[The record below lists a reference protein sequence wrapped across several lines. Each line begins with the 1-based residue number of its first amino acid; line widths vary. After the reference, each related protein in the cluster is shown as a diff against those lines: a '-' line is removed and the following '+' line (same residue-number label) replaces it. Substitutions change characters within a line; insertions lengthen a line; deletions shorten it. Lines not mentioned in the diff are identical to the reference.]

1 MAIHMVTLLDGSFCF
16 HLFPEKVLSR
26 WGCLV
31 LKVSDVLRHRNC
43 RKSSIYPSPVAKPV
57 FFVLWVLKEKNDNSP
72 SDWSNTMSKEQKRQI
87 NQFLQSGLSNCQNHD
102 IPINE
107 RYALSVREAA
117 SYFNIGTKKIRRLAD
132 ENLGNFAFCCGNRY
146 LIIRK
151 KFEEY
156 LQNTSSV

>member
-1 MAIHMVTLLDGSFCF
+1 MNPYL
-16 HLFPEKVLSR
+16 
-26 WGCLV
+26 
-31 LKVSDVLRHRNC
+31 
-43 RKSSIYPSPVAKPV
+43 
-57 FFVLWVLKEKNDNSP
+57 
-72 SDWSNTMSKEQKRQI
+72 Q
-87 NQFLQSGLSNCQNHD
+87 QSGITYFKPEQSTVTTKNHG

-107 RYALSVREAA
+107 KYALSVREAA

-156 LQNTSSV
+156 LQNTSSI

>member
-1 MAIHMVTLLDGSFCF
+1 
-16 HLFPEKVLSR
+16 
-26 WGCLV
+26 
-31 LKVSDVLRHRNC
+31 
-43 RKSSIYPSPVAKPV
+43 
-57 FFVLWVLKEKNDNSP
+57 
-72 SDWSNTMSKEQKRQI
+72 MSKEQKRQI

-107 RYALSVREAA
+107 KYALSVREAA

-146 LIIRK
+146 LIIRS

-156 LQNTSSV
+156 LQNTSSI